1 MSLNPNLLSMDF
13 SSTSPIELIYQI
25 FIFPSPSNSPFHSR
39 CINCSARLRDG
50 GAGVSMASGQGVP
63 LGASSSRAPRF
74 QRLGMARWR
83 KGRKVEQQ
91 LAAKSLSFI
100 NTIGYNPEKVVECLE
115 KTVIFAVSMANL
127 GVFPIFRQT
136 HVVLSTLRTSKWAI
150 GIIAQMKKR
159 VHACAATLHI
169 FHSH

>member
-1 MSLNPNLLSMDF
+1 
-13 SSTSPIELIYQI
+13 
-25 FIFPSPSNSPFHSR
+25 
-39 CINCSARLRDG
+39 
-50 GAGVSMASGQGVP
+50 MASGQGVP

-150 GIIAQMKKR
+150 GIIAQMEKR

>member
-13 SSTSPIELIYQI
+13 SSKSPIELTDQI

-50 GAGVSMASGQGVP
+50 GAGVFPRPAARVCRWARRRRGHRV
-63 LGASSSRAPRF
+63 SSVWA
-74 QRLGMARWR
+74 WR
-83 KGRKVEQQ
+83 GGGKGGKLNSNWLQQ
-91 LAAKSLSFI
+91 VI

-127 GVFPIFRQT
+127 GVFPTFRQT
-136 HVVLSTLRTSKWAI
+136 HVVLSTLRTNKWAI
-150 GIIAQMKKR
+150 GIIAQMAKR